1 MSAVQRLQIQGPGLK
16 KQGIV
21 VLQLLFIGFFVFVEM
36 TIRTGV
42 GILTGIAICAATFA
56 SIRLGRP
63 GTTYA
68 SVVTPPLAF
77 AGTALLFTI
86 LLDGFRPSRVGID
99 FIAALASEAPFL
111 IISALYGWF
120 IYLNQK
126 AKGKPSKKRAA
137 RQAD

>member
-1 MSAVQRLQIQGPGLK
+1 MSTVQKLQIQGPGLK

-21 VLQLLFIGFFVFVEM
+21 VLQFLFIGFFVLVEM

-56 SIRLGRP
+56 SIRFGRP
-63 GTTYA
+63 GTTYV

-77 AGTALLFTI
+77 AASALALTI

-111 IISALYGWF
+111 IISALYGWY
-120 IYLNQK
+120 IYLNEK
-126 AKGKPSKKRAA
+126 AKAKPSKKRAA
-137 RQAD
+137 QQAD